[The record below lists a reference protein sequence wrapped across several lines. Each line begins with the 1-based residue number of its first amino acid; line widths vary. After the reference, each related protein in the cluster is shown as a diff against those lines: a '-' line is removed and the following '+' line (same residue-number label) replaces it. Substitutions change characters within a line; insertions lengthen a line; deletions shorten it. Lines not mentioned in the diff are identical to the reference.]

1 MTKKKIVKDEYKF
14 VKISEL
20 NSAYETVEIPPG
32 ATHVE
37 SETDYSNCY
46 YESDQPSVKLIFYR
60 KEKIS

>member
-1 MTKKKIVKDEYKF
+1 MKKKEKLAKDEF

-20 NSAYETVEIPPG
+20 HSVFETVEIPPG
-32 ATHVE
+32 ATHVG

-60 KEKIS
+60 KEKVS